1 MENIH
6 WWSPMGKSG
15 HSTTGESWTCIDCL
29 KVIRTFFPE
38 PALPTCNGCGACVT
52 ACHEGAIIADKVVG
66 KAAASLM
73 VLGQIKELYT
83 DVISQPALD
92 LLTACGITPEY
103 RILVPHVMNRTKSGW
118 CPLETRC
125 FPCETPEACYRQ
137 IKEFYAQIAAD

>member
-1 MENIH
+1 MKELIQLLH
-6 WWSPMGKSG
+6 DGK
-15 HSTTGESWTCIDCL
+15 HTLVVANGE
-29 KVIRTFFPE
+29 IRTFDNRGVMDLYRLFESHPDF
-38 PALPTCNGCGACVT
+38 LSGAS
-52 ACHEGAIIADKVVG
+52 IADKVVG

-73 VLGQIKELYT
+73 ALGQIKELYT

-92 LLTACGITPEY
+92 LLTACGITSEY

-137 IKEFYAQIAAD
+137 IKEFYSQIAAD